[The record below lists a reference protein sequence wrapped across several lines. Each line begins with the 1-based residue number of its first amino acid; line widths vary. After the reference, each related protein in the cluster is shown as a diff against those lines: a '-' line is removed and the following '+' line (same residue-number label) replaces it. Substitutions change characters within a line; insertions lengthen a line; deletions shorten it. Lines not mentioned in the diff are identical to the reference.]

1 ARDATRGPR
10 RRRRPAARTGSGRHT
25 DSRPT
30 KGCDVTDPQL
40 TDGLRELLSAPNPCV
55 MATLRKDGSPVS
67 VATWYLL
74 DDDRIRVN
82 LDADRVRLQ
91 HLRRDPRVAMTI
103 LSAESWYSHV
113 SIQGR
118 LASITHAPD
127 LPCPDSLAPHYTG
140 EKSPRPSSPRVAVRI
155 DIERLH
161 TSRDPAAL
169 CPPRRSPAAR
179 GTAGWRSARSWRPRP
194 RPPGPG

>member
-1 ARDATRGPR
+1 MPTGPL
-10 RRRRPAARTGSGRHT
+10 P
-25 DSRPT
+25 D
-30 KGCDVTDPQL
+30 DVL
-40 TDGLRELLSAPNPCV
+40 ELLAKPNPAV
-55 MATLRKDGSPVS
+55 IVSLRSDGQPVS

-118 LASITHAPD
+118 VAEITDDPY
-127 LPCPDSLAPHYTG
+127 LSGIDSLARHYTG
-140 EKSPRPSSPRVAVRI
+140 EQYPVRDRARVDVRI

-161 TSRDPAAL
+161 TWGDAAAL
-169 CPPRRSPAAR
+169 
-179 GTAGWRSARSWRPRP
+179 
-194 RPPGPG
+194 

>member
-1 ARDATRGPR
+1 M
-10 RRRRPAARTGSGRHT
+10 
-25 DSRPT
+25 
-30 KGCDVTDPQL
+30 TDPQL

-55 MATLRKDGSPVS
+55 MASLRKDGSPVS

-118 LASITHAPD
+118 VAEITDDPD
-127 LPCPDSLAPHYTG
+127 LSGIDSLARHYTG
-140 EKSPRPSSPRVAVRI
+140 EQYPVRDRARVDVRI

-161 TSRDPAAL
+161 TWGDAAAL
-169 CPPRRSPAAR
+169 
-179 GTAGWRSARSWRPRP
+179 
-194 RPPGPG
+194 